1 VALAIAGMIID
12 QRWFDPSLCT
22 IGRTARFWFRDDD
35 ATLLRSEML
44 AAGGV
49 ANGFLAWD
57 ERRGAP
63 VAYAIGKC
71 RYTEY
76 TTSAN
81 PNRVSA

>member
-1 VALAIAGMIID
+1 
-12 QRWFDPSLCT
+12 
-22 IGRTARFWFRDDD
+22 
-35 ATLLRSEML
+35 ML